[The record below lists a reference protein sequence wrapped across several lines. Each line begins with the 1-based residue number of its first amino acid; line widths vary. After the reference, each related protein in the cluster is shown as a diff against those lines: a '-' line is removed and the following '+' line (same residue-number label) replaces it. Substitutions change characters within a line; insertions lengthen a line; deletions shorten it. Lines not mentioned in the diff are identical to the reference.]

1 MIRKA
6 LVSIIVL
13 TVFAGCENYDMQ
25 MRDQASFKHQEYPSI
40 GAPEGSIPITG
51 KLMDYSELDGA
62 LMTTP
67 YEGESGFPEK
77 GKKLFGSF
85 CIPCHGMDG
94 TTAGAPVA
102 DKFDPR
108 PANLQDDAVVALTEG
123 EIFQTILGGIG
134 AMPSYRY
141 ELSDKEAWEVTSY
154 VLSLQGR
161 K

>member
-6 LVSIIVL
+6 LVSIIAL
-13 TVFAGCENYDMQ
+13 SVFAGCEQYDMQ

-40 GAPEGSIPITG
+40 GAPVGSVPITG
-51 KLMDYSELDGA
+51 TRVDYSELDGA
-62 LMTTP
+62 LIINP
-67 YEGESGFPEK
+67 YGGEDGFAGK
-77 GKKLFGSF
+77 GKKLFSSF
-85 CIPCHGMDG
+85 CVPCHGADG
-94 TTAGAPVA
+94 TTADTPVA

-123 EIFQTILGGIG
+123 EIFQTVLGGVG
-134 AMPSYRY
+134 AMPGYRY